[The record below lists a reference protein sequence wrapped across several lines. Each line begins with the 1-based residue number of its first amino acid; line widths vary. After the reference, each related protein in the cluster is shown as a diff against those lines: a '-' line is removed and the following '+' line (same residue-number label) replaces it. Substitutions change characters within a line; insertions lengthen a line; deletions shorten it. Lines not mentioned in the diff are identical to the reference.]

1 MIPWFSILLQIWI
14 GVGTL
19 VFAWR
24 FRILVQE
31 EKQTTNPDR
40 SFYRRNDNAF
50 LRLILYFLVWCSTP
64 ALLYGLWLYSLR

>member
-14 GVGTL
+14 LVGTL

-31 EKQTTNPDR
+31 EKQTSNPDH
-40 SFYRRNDNAF
+40 SFYRRNDNDL
-50 LRLILYFLVWCSTP
+50 LRLIFYFFVWCSTP
-64 ALLYGLWLYSLR
+64 AVLYGLWSRGLG